1 MLRPAVGAGALASM
15 SLAIA
20 IPNTMHLRGWGN
32 VMGSSAVMMGGDI
45 AVMQI
50 EKVPEMSLFS
60 SSRADQSQSC
70 ETPDEKYQRKN
81 KQEKRRGW
89 DSNPSVPYD
98 TTGLEPAAYRLHG
111 V

>member
-1 MLRPAVGAGALASM
+1 MLSGPPPAWMLRPAVGAGALASM

-20 IPNTMHLRGWGN
+20 IAIPNTMHLRGWGN
-32 VMGSSAVMMGGDI
+32 VIGSSAVMMGGDI

-70 ETPDEKYQRKN
+70 ETPEEK
-81 KQEKRRGW
+81 
-89 DSNPSVPYD
+89 
-98 TTGLEPAAYRLHG
+98 
-111 V
+111 

>member
-1 MLRPAVGAGALASM
+1 MLRPAVGAGALAGAA
-15 SLAIA
+15 LAIA
-20 IPNTMHLRGWGN
+20 ILNTMQLTGWGN

-45 AVMQI
+45 VIMQI
-50 EKVPEMSLFS
+50 EKVSGMSLFS
-60 SSRADQSQSC
+60 SSRADQSQGC
-70 ETPDEKYQRKN
+70 KTPDEKYQRKN